1 MKLLTRWFML
11 MEKLFGTKNCST
23 LEDKKLKR
31 IQNPT
36 QCCEKH
42 AFFPPQQLWEKTIP
56 QGKNLCNISSEA
68 DISSQIF
75 EAPCFP
81 ILYYRRCS
89 GIHRVEKLIS

>member
-56 QGKNLCNISSEA
+56 QGKKIYATSLQRLTSPAKSLKLLAFPSSIIGDVQES
-68 DISSQIF
+68 I
-75 EAPCFP
+75 E
-81 ILYYRRCS
+81 LRN
-89 GIHRVEKLIS
+89 

>member
-11 MEKLFGTKNCST
+11 MEKLCGTKNCST

-42 AFFPPQQLWEKTIP
+42 AFF
-56 QGKNLCNISSEA
+56 SSTATLGENN
-68 DISSQIF
+68 SSRKKIYATSLQRLTSP
-75 EAPCFP
+75 AKSLKLLAFP
-81 ILYYRRCS
+81 SSIIGDVQESIELRN
-89 GIHRVEKLIS
+89 